1 MAFKLAILGFVGLLG
16 TNSLQLTHEGKD
28 PKTIFYVY

>member
-16 TNSLQLTHEGKD
+16 TNSLQLTHEEFAD
-28 PKTIFYVY
+28 V